1 MRHHYSRWLV
11 SPGMFVLLLIL
22 AACGGGGTNGTA
34 PSTPSASTP
43 TPSTPTPS
51 SSYPPFTNVM
61 KFDASGGLSGPY
73 TITEIDNGPTAS
85 EYIQSAKV
93 LQIGVSDS
101 NWKIVT
107 GVAPY
112 SGANSYKVTQFQFGP
127 SNNTD
132 IAKSWIIGQ
141 AGSSAYCTIS
151 ITSDMHVNTLLKQNF
166 NEIKGTFSCASLP
179 SGSHPPITIS
189 NGQFDL
195 FVNQMP

>member
-1 MRHHYSRWLV
+1 MRHYSARWLI
-11 SPGMFVLLLIL
+11 SRGTLGLIILIL
-22 AACGGGGTNGTA
+22 AACGSGGTGGTV
-34 PSTPSASTP
+34 SSTP
-43 TPSTPTPS
+43 TPSTPSPS
-51 SSYPPFTNVM
+51 SSYPPFTNVI
-61 KFDASGGLSGPY
+61 KFVASGGLSGPY
-73 TITEIDNGPTAS
+73 TITEIDNGPTNS
-85 EYIQSAKV
+85 VYLQSAKI

-107 GVAPY
+107 GVVQY
-112 SGANSYKVTQFQFGP
+112 SGPNSYKTKDFQFGP

-132 IAKSWIIGQ
+132 IKKSWIIGQ
-141 AGSSAYCTIS
+141 AGSSAFCPIS

-195 FVNQMP
+195 FVNQVP